1 MFGRV
6 VSLLIFGA
14 GLALFVAAL
23 AAVGWGVSGP
33 GFGWQTLLGVSL
45 GALVAGWGVV
55 LFQAGGSPR
64 AGWRRWRRFAAVVAT
79 WQARLLY
86 SVVYV
91 LLIIPLGMLLRWRSD
106 PLRLRRAP
114 AGRTVWRVRSE
125 PPDLQQWARRQF

>member
-1 MFGRV
+1 MALQDGLCWDQP
-6 VSLLIFGA
+6 SLVWIHRQCQTQQGV
-14 GLALFVAAL
+14 GPQH
-23 AAVGWGVSGP
+23 GWGIV
-33 GFGWQTLLGVSL
+33 LL
-45 GALVAGWGVV
+45 
-55 LFQAGGSPR
+55 QAGGSPR
-64 AGWRRWRRFAAVVAT
+64 AGWRRWRRFAAIVAT

-106 PLRLRRAP
+106 PLRQRRAL

>member
-6 VSLLIFGA
+6 VSLLISAA
-14 GLALFVAAL
+14 GLALLVTAL
-23 AAVGWGVSGP
+23 AAADWGVGGP
-33 GFGWQTLLGVSL
+33 GFGWQRLLGAIL
-45 GALVAGWGVV
+45 GLLVAVWGIV

-91 LLIIPLGMLLRWRSD
+91 LLIIPLGVLLRWRSD
-106 PLRLRRAP
+106 PLRLRATP
-114 AGRTVWRVRSE
+114 ADRTAWHVRSE
-125 PPDLQQWARRQF
+125 PPDLQRWARRQF